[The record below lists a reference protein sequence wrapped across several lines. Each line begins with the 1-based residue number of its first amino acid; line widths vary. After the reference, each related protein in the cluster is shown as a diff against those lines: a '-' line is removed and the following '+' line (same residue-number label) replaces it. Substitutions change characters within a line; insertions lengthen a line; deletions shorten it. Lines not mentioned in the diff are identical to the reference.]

1 MDEKQLFSEVK
12 NLEAKGFLLNAVS
25 LIDKNIN
32 QLNCN
37 SFSYWEGKKEELKT
51 KYNEY
56 YSLNIGEALFPV
68 IDESNGNSFLA
79 IIKLTE
85 NDSTDNNNSVIQKHV
100 QLQIIKALNE
110 YLKENFDDNYIRIF
124 DWKLPDY
131 NITILKYRS
140 PIDYSSIKGKSYELA
155 LSIAYISKLLEIP
168 VKDKCVFSG
177 VLSEGRIGEVDYLE
191 QKNELSKNV
200 FGNDFSFCCN
210 SNHKIINYNNVKIL
224 KDLFDKVF
232 ETEII
237 EVIKNKKNQLGEYIS
252 LEFRDVQ
259 IKKDEEDIGY
269 NFVLAEFEHDTLNPN
284 NNKEIFSYLTDIRAI
299 IKKNN
304 KLNKNLIISGIKPNY
319 LLGYFIIPLFNYIT
333 NTLSLKNAQLPNNK
347 SAVVIISKNNDVFF
361 EGELIKIM

>member
-32 QLNCN
+32 QLNRN
-37 SFSYWEGKKEELKT
+37 SLLYWREKNEDLKT
-51 KYNEY
+51 KFNEFY
-56 YSLNIGEALFPV
+56 TLNIGEALFPV

-85 NDSTDNNNSVIQKHV
+85 NNSANNYSDIQKHV
-100 QLQIIKALNE
+100 QSQVIKELNT
-110 YLKENFDDNYIRIF
+110 YLKDNFNDNYFRIF
-124 DWKLPDY
+124 DWKLPDF
-131 NITILKYRS
+131 NITILKDRR
-140 PIDYSSIKGKSYELA
+140 PIDFSSIKGKSYELA

-168 VKDKCVFSG
+168 VQNKYVFSG
-177 VLSEGRIGEVDYLE
+177 VLLEGRIGEVDYLE

-200 FGNDFSFCCN
+200 LGNDFSFCCN
-210 SNHKIINYNNVKIL
+210 SKFKIINNNNVKIL
-224 KDLFDKVF
+224 KDLFGKVF
-232 ETEII
+232 ETKII
-237 EVIKNKKNQLGEYIS
+237 GVIKNKKKQLGEYIS

-259 IKKDEEDIGY
+259 IEKNEEDMGY
-269 NFVLAEFEHDTLNPN
+269 CFVLAEFEHDTLNTN

-299 IKKNN
+299 IKNSN
-304 KLNKNLIISGIKPNY
+304 KLNQNLIISGIKPNY